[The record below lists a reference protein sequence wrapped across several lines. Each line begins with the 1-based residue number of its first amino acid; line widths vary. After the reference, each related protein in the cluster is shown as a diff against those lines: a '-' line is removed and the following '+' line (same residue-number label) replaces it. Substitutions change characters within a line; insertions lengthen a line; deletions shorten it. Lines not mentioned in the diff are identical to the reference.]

1 MRTAINSFFI
11 IFFIMGVVFSCE
23 TDEVTK
29 SDPKSFFELDGEK
42 IKLSQA
48 FMDVSE
54 TNNGNHVFEIYLI
67 GNGLS
72 YNLTDNMYEES
83 GDIIQLSLVLPD
95 ALIPSGSTSYIY
107 EEWSDQP
114 EPNTFIYSSVRT
126 DCDSEESC
134 NGSYYM
140 DMMDGA
146 ISVTKVNAS
155 YEIDFTLMFTNSII
169 EGQYSGTITRRTN

>member
-23 TDEVTK
+23 TDEIKK
-29 SDPKSFFELDGEK
+29 SDPKSYFELNGEK

-54 TNNGNHVFEIYLI
+54 ATNGNHIFEIYLI
-67 GNGLS
+67 GDGLS
-72 YNLTDNMYEES
+72 YNLTEDIYEDS

-95 ALIPSGSTSYIY
+95 GLIPSGSTSYIY

-114 EPNTFIYSSVRT
+114 EANTFIFSSLRT
-126 DCDSEESC
+126 NCESDESC
-134 NGSYYM
+134 NGMVFM
-140 DMMDGA
+140 DMLDGA

-155 YEIDFTLMFTNSII
+155 YDIEFTLMFTNSII